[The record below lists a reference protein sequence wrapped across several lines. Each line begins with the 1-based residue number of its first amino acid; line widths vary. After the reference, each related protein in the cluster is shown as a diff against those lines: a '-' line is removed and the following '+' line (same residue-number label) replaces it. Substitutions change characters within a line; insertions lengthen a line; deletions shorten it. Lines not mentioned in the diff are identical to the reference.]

1 MSDFQRRQ
9 QQWLSFMSFM
19 MGESLQ
25 EQKILEE
32 EDKSRSQE
40 LERVEVRVEMESQS
54 GDFTGNTLIKVHG
67 CS

>member
-1 MSDFQRRQ
+1 MAEFFEFYDYARA
-9 QQWLSFMSFM
+9 
-19 MGESLQ
+19 SLQ

>member
-1 MSDFQRRQ
+1 VAEFYEFYHYARA
-9 QQWLSFMSFM
+9 
-19 MGESLQ
+19 SLQ

>member
-1 MSDFQRRQ
+1 MAEFYEFYDYDRA
-9 QQWLSFMSFM
+9 
-19 MGESLQ
+19 SLQ

-32 EDKSRSQE
+32 EDRSRSQE

>member
-1 MSDFQRRQ
+1 MAEFYEFYDYARA
-9 QQWLSFMSFM
+9 
-19 MGESLQ
+19 SLQ

-32 EDKSRSQE
+32 EDRLRSQE
-40 LERVEVRVEMESQS
+40 LERVEMESQS